1 MSATLAD
8 VAITK
13 AARVGAIRSL
23 KPLII
28 DAPSGCAVVKK
39 AQAEASIQQAH
50 PELLEA
56 ARQGI
61 THAEPQTTS
70 YLNHH
75 G

>member
-1 MSATLAD
+1 VSATLAD

-61 THAEPQTTS
+61 TAR
-70 YLNHH
+70 
-75 G
+75 